1 MKTTI
6 KYLIAALFFCN
17 GLVCLAQKKKE
28 LPKHEKE
35 ALQFVFD
42 GNDKLLKGNVLEGEK
57 SYRKAIAK
65 DPNSGKAK
73 YNLGYSY
80 YKTKSFQEAVQR
92 NKQAAALAKNK
103 AEKHIAYHNLGNSYL
118 QMQKPDEAIEA
129 YKNALRNNPMDDE
142 TRYNLAVAKQAKKQ
156 QDQQNKDQNKDQKNS
171 KDNKD
176 GKDKEDKKDQDKK
189 DENENKDNK
198 DKKEDENKKDEA
210 DKDKDKKDED
220 KDADEKDK
228 EDKDAKD
235 KKDKDGDKGDEKEEK
250 EKQPRPG
257 KGKLSPDQVKSLLEA
272 MENQEK
278 KVQDKIN
285 AQKVRGPKVK
295 SDKDW

>member
-1 MKTTI
+1 MKTLI
-6 KYLIAALFFCN
+6 NYLFAALFFCN
-17 GLVCLAQKKKE
+17 ALVGFAQKKKQ

-65 DPNSGKAK
+65 DPNNGKAK

-92 NKQAAALAKNK
+92 NKQAAELAKNK

-176 GKDKEDKKDQDKK
+176 GKDKQDKKDQDKK
-189 DENENKDNK
+189 DDNKDNK
-198 DKKEDENKKDEA
+198 DNKDEKNKDKGDKEEDKKDKEEEGDDA
-210 DKDKDKKDED
+210 DKDKED
-220 KDADEKDK
+220 NAKDEKDK
-228 EDKDAKD
+228 N
-235 KKDKDGDKGDEKEEK
+235 GDKGDEKDDK
-250 EKQPRPG
+250 GKQPKPA
-257 KGKLSPDQVKSLLEA
+257 KGKLSPEQVKSLLEA

-278 KVQDKIN
+278 KVQDKMN
-285 AQKVRGPKVK
+285 AQKVRGPKIK

>member
-1 MKTTI
+1 MN
-6 KYLIAALFFCN
+6 YLFAALFFCN
-17 GLVCLAQKKKE
+17 ALVGFAQKKKQ

-65 DPNSGKAK
+65 DPNNGKAK

-92 NKQAAALAKNK
+92 NKQAAELAKNK
-103 AEKHIAYHNLGNSYL
+103 GEKHIAYHNLGNSYL

-176 GKDKEDKKDQDKK
+176 SKDKQDQKDQDKK
-189 DENENKDNK
+189 DDNKDN
-198 DKKEDENKKDEA
+198 
-210 DKDKDKKDED
+210 KDKDKKDENSKDEKD
-220 KDADEKDK
+220 KKEDDKNADEKDK
-228 EDKDAKD
+228 EEEDAKD
-235 KKDKDGDKGDEKEEK
+235 KKDKEGDKGDEKEEQN
-250 EKQPRPG
+250 KQPKST

-278 KVQDKIN
+278 KVQDKMN

>member
-1 MKTTI
+1 MKTVMN
-6 KYLIAALFFCN
+6 YLFAALFFCN
-17 GLVCLAQKKKE
+17 ALVGFAQKKKQ

-65 DPNSGKAK
+65 DPNNGKAK

-92 NKQAAALAKNK
+92 NKQAAELAKNK
-103 AEKHIAYHNLGNSYL
+103 GEKHIAYHNLGNSYL

-176 GKDKEDKKDQDKK
+176 SKDKQDQKDQDKK
-189 DENENKDNK
+189 DDNKDN
-198 DKKEDENKKDEA
+198 
-210 DKDKDKKDED
+210 KDKDKKDENSKDEKD
-220 KDADEKDK
+220 KKEDDKNADEKDK
-228 EDKDAKD
+228 EEEDAKD
-235 KKDKDGDKGDEKEEK
+235 KKDKEGDKGDEKEEQN
-250 EKQPRPG
+250 KQPKST

-278 KVQDKIN
+278 KVQDKMN

>member
-1 MKTTI
+1 MKI
-6 KYLIAALFFCN
+6 VFKLLAVALIFCN
-17 GLVCLAQKKKE
+17 GWVCLAQKKKKQ
-28 LPKHEKE
+28 PKFEKE
-35 ALQFVFD
+35 ALQYVFE
-42 GNDKLLKGNVLEGEK
+42 GNEKLLKGNVLEGEK

-65 DPNSGKAK
+65 DPNNGKAK

-92 NKQAAALAKNK
+92 NKQAANLAKTK

-156 QDQQNKDQNKDQKNS
+156 QDQQNKDQNKDNKDQKNS

-176 GKDKEDKKDQDKK
+176 GKDKQDKKDQDKK
-189 DENENKDNK
+189 GDNDDKKKEEENEKD
-198 DKKEDENKKDEA
+198 DA
-210 DKDKDKKDED
+210 DKDKEEDKK
-220 KDADEKDK
+220 KDGEDEKDK
-228 EDKDAKD
+228 EKDDAKD
-235 KKDKDGDKGDEKEEK
+235 KKDKDGNKGDEKEDQG
-250 EKQPRPG
+250 KQPKPA

-285 AQKVRGPKVK
+285 AQKVRGPKTK